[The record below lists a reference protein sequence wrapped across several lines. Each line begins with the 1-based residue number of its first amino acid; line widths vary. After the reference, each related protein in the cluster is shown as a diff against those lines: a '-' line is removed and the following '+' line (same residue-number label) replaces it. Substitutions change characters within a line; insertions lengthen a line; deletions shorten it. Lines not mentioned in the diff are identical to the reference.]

1 MVFKI
6 QTWFF
11 KILRAQKNKGRFAP
25 RISEK
30 KKKVDFFFSSLSTEA
45 SRVPGQVFF
54 FTPPPTPFLVRGG
67 SKAAFRGEAP
77 IFFFYA
83 RGYGL
88 AIYFNE
94 PSNRWILESA

>member
-30 KKKVDFFFSSLSTEA
+30 KSRIFFPVLYPAKLLVSRGNFFS
-45 SRVPGQVFF
+45 F
-54 FTPPPTPFLVRGG
+54 PTPL
-67 SKAAFRGEAP
+67 P
-77 IFFFYA
+77 
-83 RGYGL
+83 L
-88 AIYFNE
+88 
-94 PSNRWILESA
+94 L

>member
-30 KKKVDFFFSSLSTEA
+30 KSRFFFFLVLYPLKLLV
-45 SRVPGQVFF
+45 SRGKFF
-54 FTPPPTPFLVRGG
+54 FCSSTHPLFGEGWLESGVQGG
-67 SKAAFRGEAP
+67 STH
-77 IFFFYA
+77 FFFYA

>member
-30 KKKVDFFFSSLSTEA
+30 KKSRFFF
-45 SRVPGQVFF
+45 
-54 FTPPPTPFLVRGG
+54 
-67 SKAAFRGEAP
+67 
-77 IFFFYA
+77 
-83 RGYGL
+83 
-88 AIYFNE
+88 
-94 PSNRWILESA
+94 